1 MAIQVTCPGCLKRF
15 NVSDKFAGK
24 TGPCPS
30 CQKTIKIPEKSDEV
44 VIHAPE
50 DKGPKDSKGRSVL
63 KPIRRSEVKLSPVTI
78 GIVAV
83 SCVAV
88 LAIAIGLGLSGGSPP
103 TALLAVASIALAI
116 PLVFVGYWFLR
127 DDELDAYVGKPLYGR
142 LAICA
147 TIFAATWAIYAWAPT
162 YLLGLDS
169 MAQIDGLTLAVM
181 IPILLVIGTVA
192 SVLVFELEIGTGV
205 AHYAFYFVITFAL
218 AWMAGTPLAAPLSG
232 DSAPAQP
239 QQTAPGTSAPQPGPA
254 PSSDGTETKI
264 PNLLQ

>member
-15 NVSDKFAGK
+15 SVSDKFAGK

-78 GIVAV
+78 AIVAV

-103 TALLAVASIALAI
+103 TPLLAIASIALAI
-116 PLVFVGYWFLR
+116 PLAFVGYWFLR

-147 TIFAATWAIYAWAPT
+147 SIFAATWAIYAWGPT
-162 YLLGLDS
+162 YLLELDS
-169 MAQIDGLTLAVM
+169 MAEISGLTLAVM

-192 SVLVFELEIGTGV
+192 SVLIFELEIGTGL
-205 AHYAFYFVITFAL
+205 AHYAFYFIVTFVL
-218 AWMAGTPLAAPLSG
+218 AWLAGTPLAEPLSG
-232 DSAPAQP
+232 SAAPTQQTSPTTGAPAP
-239 QQTAPGTSAPQPGPA
+239 ATAP
-254 PSSDGTETKI
+254 SDNGTETKI